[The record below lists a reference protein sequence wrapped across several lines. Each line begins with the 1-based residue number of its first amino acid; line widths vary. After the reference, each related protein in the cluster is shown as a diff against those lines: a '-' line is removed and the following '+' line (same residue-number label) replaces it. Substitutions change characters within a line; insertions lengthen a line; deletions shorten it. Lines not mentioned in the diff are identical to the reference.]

1 MSKCNVIR
9 AWKDPAYRNS
19 LSQAERAAL
28 PANPAG
34 AIEIS
39 DVDLGKVAGGRIN
52 LSQFG
57 VCRTQNCSLVCSNN
71 CPTNFISCITI
82 VYC

>member
-1 MSKCNVIR
+1 MSKRNVIR

-19 LSQAERAAL
+19 LNEAERSAI

-39 DVDLGKVAGGRIN
+39 DEDLGKVAGGFLPIPSAICTWVCI
-52 LSQFG
+52 SQLWG
-57 VCRTQNCSLVCSNN
+57 RLC
-71 CPTNFISCITI
+71 
-82 VYC
+82 